1 MNNPTTILIT
11 AANASDTP
19 QLSLDEE
26 VRDIAE
32 GLKLAKH
39 RDKFVLK
46 QQWATGVRDLRRA
59 VQKHE
64 PKIVHFCGHG
74 AGDKGLA
81 FEDKEGKSQLV
92 STGALASFFEL
103 LADQVECVVLNACS
117 TEVQAEAIAKHISYV
132 VGMSEAIQN
141 KAAIEFAVAFYDSLA
156 AGKSYEE
163 AHKFGCNA
171 IELAGVSGSMVPKLL
186 KKDSRTPAK
195 DIPSGIAVINEKKA
209 VVDDV
214 APSYNTQAIGPKVFI
229 SYSHDSQ
236 SHRDFVREIANQ
248 LRADGLN
255 CIIDQYVN
263 GFPPEGWQRWM
274 EDQIEAADFVLLV
287 CTETYLKRYRGHE
300 ENGGKGVTFEGVVI
314 SQSLYDHYY
323 RNSKF
328 VPVIPENGSL
338 DNVPI
343 SLKQYST
350 YTLPKQYDNLYRYL
364 TNQPE
369 HIPPVIGAKRVL
381 SQVQE
386 TDSSPAY
393 FNVPIPRNPFFTGRN
408 DILEK
413 LHQTLEFNNEIAIKP
428 SDKATALSGLGGV
441 GKTQTVA
448 EYAHL
453 YKHKYSAVLW
463 VLADSEDSL
472 RSGFAGLASILGF
485 SAEKQDDQ
493 ILAVQSWLRHN
504 EGWLL
509 IFDNAETLALLNSAQ
524 ALLPV
529 DAKGHTLFTTRAQA
543 TGALASVSVDC
554 FDDEMGSVF
563 LLKRSKW
570 VEIALAT
577 PEEVQS
583 HVSAT
588 DWKTANELVHEL
600 GGLALAIDQAGAYI
614 EQTACGLD
622 GYLSRY
628 RGNAAKML
636 KLRAGLVPSEE
647 HPEAVYK
654 TFLLAAENAKSRSE
668 LAYDILM
675 DSALLHPDGIPEKL
689 YADYDPLELD
699 QALAA
704 LKDYSLIERVQDGQK
719 KFFTV
724 HRLIQVVIL
733 DVCDG

>member
-1 MNNPTTILIT
+1 MNSPIKILIID
-11 AANASDTP
+11 ARESDAS
-19 QLSLDEE
+19 QLRLGQE
-26 VRDIAE
+26 VRGITE
-32 GLKLAKH
+32 VLR
-39 RDKFVLK
+39 RDKYLNKFVIEEL
-46 QQWATGVRDLRRA
+46 WATEVRELRRA
-59 VQKHE
+59 VQKFE
-64 PKIVHFCGHG
+64 PKVVHLCGCG
-74 AGDKGLA
+74 AWDKGLA
-81 FEDKEGKSQLV
+81 FEDSEGKMQPV
-92 STGALASFFEL
+92 STSALANFFKL
-103 LADQVECVVLNACS
+103 FADKVECVVLNGCYS
-117 TEVQAEAIAKHISYV
+117 EVQAEAIAKHIPYV
-132 VGMSEAIQN
+132 IGMAEDIQD
-141 KAAIEFAVAFYDSLA
+141 AASIEFTLAFYDSLA
-156 AGKSYEE
+156 SGQGYEN
-163 AHKFGCNA
+163 AYKIGCNA
-171 IELAGVSGSMVPKLL
+171 IELAGVSGNLIPILL
-186 KKDSRTPAK
+186 KKDSSVADK
-195 DIPSGIAVINEKKA
+195 DIPSEEALIKENTAVILHTTPNPETLA
-209 VVDDV
+209 
-214 APSYNTQAIGPKVFI
+214 PKVFI

-236 SHRDFVREIANQ
+236 PHRDFVRGIANQ
-248 LRADGLN
+248 LRAEGLN
-255 CIIDQYVN
+255 CTIDQYVN

-300 ENGGKGVTFEGVVI
+300 DNGGKGVTFEGVVI

-343 SLKQYST
+343 SLKQYGT
-350 YTLPKQYDNLYRYL
+350 YTLPEQYDNLYRYL

-369 HIPPVIGAKRVL
+369 HVPPVIGAKRVL
-381 SQVQE
+381 SQAQE
-386 TDSSPAY
+386 ADNSPNY

-413 LHQTLEFNNEIAIKP
+413 LHQTLESNNEIAIKP

-504 EGWLL
+504 EDWLL
-509 IFDNAETLALLNSAQ
+509 IFDNAETLALLNAAQ

-529 DAKGHTLFTTRAQA
+529 AAKGHTLFTTRAQA
-543 TGALASVSVDC
+543 TGVIASVSVDC

-563 LLKRSKW
+563 LLRRSKW
-570 VEIALAT
+570 VEAALAT

-583 HVSAT
+583 HVSAA
-588 DWKTANELVHEL
+588 DWETANELVHEL

-628 RGNAAKML
+628 RGNAAEML
-636 KLRAGLVPSEE
+636 KLRAGLVSSKE

-689 YADYDPLELD
+689 YADYDPLALD

-704 LKDYSLIERVQDGQK
+704 LKDYSLIERIQDGQK